1 MTFTGSVALAVLE
14 EVVWVGLLVFHSM
27 LLAVCNTLPM
37 PHYSLAGLQVGR
49 LLLLWR
55 WLLQLLRLEHQQL
68 QQLLLELVSCN
79 IPPMLLYSLAVLQVE
94 VSADPSSCSILPRP
108 LCSQAGWQVVAA
120 GAVLLVVVGRG
131 QQEAVQGRGQEA
143 AGNSV
148 SNKQPRLHWGLWGLG
163 VLQTEHA
170 PLFYQETDCGWG
182 REELAAAPTG
192 DTGFPNLV
200 EDIGVGEVAAEDP
213 DVEELLLE
221 VRVGKGQG

>member
-1 MTFTGSVALAVLE
+1 M
-14 EVVWVGLLVFHSM
+14 GLLVFHSM

-163 VLQTEHA
+163 VL
-170 PLFYQETDCGWG
+170 WG